1 MGVDRV
7 DAVTEW
13 RSRPVQQM
21 RLAFAWIRDPS
32 NQSGSGGAT
41 RRGKCHGNHRRHAPS
56 EIERAGQLAELPR
69 RSGSAPSPTK
79 PEAEDL
85 RCHWAAKVPEDS
97 SSSLHSS
104 SGMMRRMNSSN
115 IGTVKAVSP
124 WPGLQIMPLPI
135 SLLRVGAKDCT

>member
-1 MGVDRV
+1 MDP
-7 DAVTEW
+7 
-13 RSRPVQQM
+13 RSIQPVRFGEE
-21 RLAFAWIRDPS
+21 RLGA
-32 NQSGSGGAT
+32 GSAT
-41 RRGKCHGNHRRHAPS
+41 ATIGDMPPS